1 MLFRSFDFLRHYRL
15 STPGYESKLP
25 WARTG
30 TVPRRL
36 TLGVTLNHK
45 SNLVPSGSI
54 GPPHHMSV
62 GLYEAMGMSTFFSL
76 LRDVETNNRQKYI
89 TPSLTASIL
98 PGYCDCAGKVHA
110 VFPPPPF
117 FSYAQASFSH
127 PRVQESML
135 AVSSR
140 RTYDCHLKEA
150 LLSSSSRYK
159 CGLSSGIS
167 FENISSHFSTTF
179 FSNFSVVCIPSV
191 NRDL

>member
-1 MLFRSFDFLRHYRL
+1 MASSLAVTLPHHSFVLSFFSLRLVCDSFSVVLFVVGHPKQACTPSSPPTFSVESGEGYVFCVLFRSFDFLRHYRL

-98 PGYCDCAGKVHA
+98 PGYCDCAG
-110 VFPPPPF
+110 
-117 FSYAQASFSH
+117 
-127 PRVQESML
+127 
-135 AVSSR
+135 
-140 RTYDCHLKEA
+140 
-150 LLSSSSRYK
+150 
-159 CGLSSGIS
+159 
-167 FENISSHFSTTF
+167 
-179 FSNFSVVCIPSV
+179 
-191 NRDL
+191 

>member
-89 TPSLTASIL
+89 TPSLTTSIL
-98 PGYCDCAGKVHA
+98 PGYCDCAGKCMQPSLHL
-110 VFPPPPF
+110 
-117 FSYAQASFSH
+117 H
-127 PRVQESML
+127 PIHIFILCPMP
-135 AVSSR
+135 
-140 RTYDCHLKEA
+140 K
-150 LLSSSSRYK
+150 LLSVNHACK
-159 CGLSSGIS
+159 K
-167 FENISSHFSTTF
+167 
-179 FSNFSVVCIPSV
+179 VCLPSPPDEHTIV
-191 NRDL
+191 I